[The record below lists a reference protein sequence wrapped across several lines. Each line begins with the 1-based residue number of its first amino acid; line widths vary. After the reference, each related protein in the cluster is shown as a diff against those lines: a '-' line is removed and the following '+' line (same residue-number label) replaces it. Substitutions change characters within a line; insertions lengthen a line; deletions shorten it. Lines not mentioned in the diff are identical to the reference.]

1 MTQPNMER
9 VCKYCGCTNSQCC
22 PGGCAWIDDVQAI
35 CTSCLPRANVAE
47 LLQSVTTEY
56 VVFSEAE
63 VRVGFRPLQI
73 STVLGLVQ
81 LALRHPS
88 LKDAPN
94 VRDIGQEFVAQAQE
108 CPTRHRM
115 FSLAELIRRGN
126 DPAQDG
132 LATQPESSQPT
143 PP

>member
-1 MTQPNMER
+1 MTQPNMDR
-9 VCKYCGCTNSQCC
+9 VCKYCGCT
-22 PGGCAWIDDVQAI
+22 WIDDVQAI
-35 CTSCLPRANVAE
+35 CTSCLPRVNVAE

-88 LKDAPN
+88 VKDTPN
-94 VRDIGQEFVAQAQE
+94 IRDIGQEFVAQAQE
-108 CPTRHRM
+108 CLTLYRM

-126 DPAQDG
+126 DPAQDV

>member
-22 PGGCAWIDDVQAI
+22 PGGCTWIDDAQAI
-35 CTSCLPRANVAE
+35 CISCLPRVSVAE
-47 LLQSVTTEY
+47 LLQAVTTEY

-63 VRVGFRPLQI
+63 VRVGFLPLQI
-73 STVLGLVQ
+73 STIVGLVQ

-88 LKDAPN
+88 MKHTQGI
-94 VRDIGQEFVAQAQE
+94 RDIGQIFVDQAQD
-108 CPTRHRM
+108 CLARHRM

-126 DPAQDG
+126 EPAQDG
-132 LATQPESSQPT
+132 LPTQPESSQPT